1 MYVLYCFILYGIG
14 EHCMCCVV
22 RVQLYSIVRHWV
34 HNYTLYIVCNC
45 LGKSEQWRASRLSQW
60 VYRSRYSTKWWWCS
74 NCCDLESQIQKLR
87 VTKFKWCQQTDF
99 MRWSCFGAALFE
111 ISLHPIICYLPHLA
125 RLPVV
130 LLWHW
135 LHQSEAAH
143 SHWLQLNLHV
153 QVAPLLL
160 GCIALMSLFI
170 WWGGGVKFRQV
181 SALKFDTVSYKYW
194 TFQVHHPINILCF
207 SVLYLFLCDFGLY
220 ISITQVLN
228 IEAVYI
234 CINKM

>member
-1 MYVLYCFILYGIG
+1 MYCIVLYCTVLVNIVCAVLYAYNCTVLYGI
-14 EHCMCCVV
+14 ECTITHC
-22 RVQLYSIVRHWV
+22 
-34 HNYTLYIVCNC
+34 TLYAIVLVNLNNGGP
-45 LGKSEQWRASRLSQW
+45 LGFHSGFIGQDIQRNDDDVQTVVTSKAKSKNWGWPSSSGVSKPVVEQP
-60 VYRSRYSTKWWWCS
+60 
-74 NCCDLESQIQKLR
+74 
-87 VTKFKWCQQTDF
+87 
-99 MRWSCFGAALFE
+99 WSCFGAALFE
-111 ISLHPIICYLPHLA
+111 ISLHPIICYLLHLA

-170 WWGGGVKFRQV
+170 WWGGGVKFRQNN
-181 SALKFDTVSYKYW
+181 ALKFDTVSYKYW
-194 TFQVHHPINILCF
+194 TFQVHHPIKTLCF
-207 SVLYLFLCDFGLY
+207 SVSYLFLCDFGFY
-220 ISITQVLN
+220 IPITQVLN